1 MSSSQKIKSWFSYRL
16 DDIKYD
22 KTFFI
27 KQLIVYFCLA
37 DLVIFS
43 YFYPGFL
50 SQIPNLRYYLILLIS
65 YLTINAVVMM
75 VLHAFNKGLYFSY
88 TGYIG
93 TITYIILI
101 YLITGGVNSSY
112 VFMLSFIPIIS
123 IAFLNAKLTRN
134 VGIVSII
141 LLVSLIVFGGNEDPT
156 FLIKQ
161 VLNILGFSLVVYLIY
176 KLSKEILFQK
186 FEKEHY
192 KRQFIDLMEVEK
204 TKETFITAISH
215 QLRTP
220 LNGAKW
226 AVQEVLEHQE
236 CPEKELLKEGYDKI
250 VESINIVGEML
261 KSTDLDKNKDVFKLN
276 KERIDLYS
284 VIDNILK
291 NLSFLIKAN
300 GIDLVYNKKK
310 GLNIFADRKT
320 LDLGLTNIFDN
331 AFRYSPK
338 SQVIVSLDNV
348 GKDARLTIQDHGIGI
363 DPIDME
369 HMFQKFFRGKNA
381 VAIDPNESG
390 VGLYATKKIIEMH
403 DGNIKLNSVLGKGTT
418 FEIFIPLVD

>member
-1 MSSSQKIKSWFSYRL
+1 MPSFQKIKSWFSYRL

-22 KTFFI
+22 KSFFI
-27 KQLIVYFCLA
+27 KQLIVYAGLI
-37 DLVIFS
+37 DVIIFS

-50 SQIPNLRYYLILLIS
+50 SSIPNLRYYLILLIS
-65 YLTINAVVMM
+65 YLTVNAAIML
-75 VLHAFNKGLYFSY
+75 VLHSVNKGLYFSY

-123 IAFLNAKLTRN
+123 VAFLNAKLTRN
-134 VGIVSII
+134 VGVVSII
-141 LLVSLIVFGGNEDPT
+141 LLASLILFGGNEDSA
-156 FLIKQ
+156 FMIKQ
-161 VLNILGFSLVVYLIY
+161 VLNILGYSIVVYLIY
-176 KLSKEILFQK
+176 KLSKEILYQR

-192 KRQFIDLMEVEK
+192 KRQFVDLMEVEK

-226 AVQEVLEHQE
+226 AVQEVLENKE
-236 CPEKELLKEGYDKI
+236 CPEKGLLKEGYDKI
-250 VESINIVGEML
+250 VEAINIVGEML

-291 NLSFLIKAN
+291 NLNFLIKAN
-300 GIDLVYNKKK
+300 GIDLVYNKQKD
-310 GLNIFADRKT
+310 LNVFADRKT

-338 SQVIVSLDNV
+338 SQVIVSLDAV
-348 GKDARLTIQDHGIGI
+348 GKDARLTIRDHGIGI
-363 DPIDME
+363 DPVDME

-381 VAIDPNESG
+381 VAVDPNESG
-390 VGLYATKKIIEMH
+390 VGLYATKKIVEMH
-403 DGNIKLNSVLGKGTT
+403 GGNIKLKSELGKGTT
-418 FEIFIPLVD
+418 FEIFVPLVD

>member
-1 MSSSQKIKSWFSYRL
+1 ML
-16 DDIKYD
+16 
-22 KTFFI
+22 
-27 KQLIVYFCLA
+27 
-37 DLVIFS
+37 
-43 YFYPGFL
+43 
-50 SQIPNLRYYLILLIS
+50 
-65 YLTINAVVMM
+65 
-75 VLHAFNKGLYFSY
+75 VLHSVNKGLYFSY

-123 IAFLNAKLTRN
+123 VAFLNAKLTRN
-134 VGIVSII
+134 VGVVSII
-141 LLVSLIVFGGNEDPT
+141 LLASLILFGGNEDSA
-156 FLIKQ
+156 FMIKQ
-161 VLNILGFSLVVYLIY
+161 VLNILGYSIVVYLIY
-176 KLSKEILFQK
+176 KLSKEILYQR

-192 KRQFIDLMEVEK
+192 KRQFVDLMEVEK

-226 AVQEVLEHQE
+226 AVQEVLENKE
-236 CPEKELLKEGYDKI
+236 CPEKGLLKEGYDKI
-250 VESINIVGEML
+250 VEAINIVGEML

-291 NLSFLIKAN
+291 NLNFLIKAN
-300 GIDLVYNKKK
+300 GIDLVYNKQKD
-310 GLNIFADRKT
+310 LNVFADRKT

-338 SQVIVSLDNV
+338 SQVIVSLDAV
-348 GKDARLTIQDHGIGI
+348 GKDARLTIRDHGIGI
-363 DPIDME
+363 DPVDME

-381 VAIDPNESG
+381 VAVDPNESG
-390 VGLYATKKIIEMH
+390 VGLYATKKIVEMH
-403 DGNIKLNSVLGKGTT
+403 GGNIKLKSELGKGTT
-418 FEIFIPLVD
+418 FEIFVPLVD